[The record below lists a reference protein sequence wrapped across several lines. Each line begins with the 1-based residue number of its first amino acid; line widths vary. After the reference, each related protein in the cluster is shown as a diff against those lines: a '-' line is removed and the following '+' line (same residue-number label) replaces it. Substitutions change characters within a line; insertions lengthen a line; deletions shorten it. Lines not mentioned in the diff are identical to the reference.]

1 MNESATAANAP
12 DAHTPDQ
19 QEEAACFIC
28 AYANLRSQRC
38 DIPVLE
44 GQLISAYERN
54 INGKWLPHIM
64 LRSAHG
70 LAEIIMTDY
79 YRDFVKELVVRGK
92 QQLLELKL
100 TMRVYHLANPT
111 SIENYN
117 DELLF
122 HYTGGPYTVAIL
134 EPDSLLN
141 ITDLSQAS
149 YCTRQYLLNRL
160 VASPPS
166 AATIR
171 GNLVHHCFKEL
182 LKYHDRGALMQT
194 GTQRADESPLAF
206 MVKNLINELANSTT
220 DLALAH
226 LQAATLHDEVLP
238 HLESL
243 ASWYQRERAS
253 LWDIPNSDDR
263 DGYNGTNGTGMTSN
277 NHVRAETFLLA
288 PEIGLRGRLDLFW
301 QQSGRQRLLELKTGG
316 AKGDLPKVD
325 HRWQVYGY
333 HAQLAVRRTS
343 KMKKA
348 QATLVYSGTPG
359 AAQAYGIPFT
369 MRELHRVCAVRNLL
383 VLSHVSGI
391 AGAPP
396 GPARCT
402 RCAQLARCERA
413 SVALSWQLPQPN
425 LKTDA
430 QPSSPIPAS
439 DAAYSVPAPG
449 RPHDS
454 PEDRAFFATY
464 YRLLTIEGREAERQ
478 QALLW
483 HENVEERVQRGSAIA
498 NLRPRGGPQPNG
510 RGEWLQSFACD
521 NQSELRKGDQVL
533 LSDGDPIRGEVVT
546 GTITDIG
553 ADFVTVWTPELI
565 DNPCLLDRYDSD
577 QVHIR
582 TQQNLMRWLDVDAH
596 LRDLVAGRAR
606 PGFTRE
612 SVSPRPDFNEEQNLA
627 VTRALQM
634 QDYLL
639 IQGPPG
645 TGKTSVI
652 AEIVKR
658 LVQRG
663 ERVLLAAFTNQAVD
677 NMLKRL
683 AEKEN
688 FTNFV
693 RLGHERSSDE
703 SNDIQDHLL
712 QNLLKT
718 HTLNGTAVENVA
730 YQLLRSTPVVA
741 STTATWS
748 SERYTL
754 TSQQDNDSPLHFDVA
769 IIDEA
774 SQLTVPAL
782 LGALRFARRFILV
795 GDEQQLPPLVL
806 SKEAAQEGL
815 ADSLFAQLKR
825 ADHDYM
831 KNHPEAV
838 SACVSLWTQY
848 RMNAR
853 IAHFASRVFYDDK
866 LRHGDNNRAI
876 ALQVPS
882 VGTWLRTEHAVITQ
896 ALQPR
901 YPLAFVDVQ
910 NQDLPPTHKSSQ
922 SEARAVKQLV
932 KGLLARGVPPEDIGI
947 IAPYRAQVATLRHL
961 LFKDTEQVNMQQ
973 MDGLTIDTVD
983 RFQGGER
990 SVILISFATVR
1001 EPQGELRDF
1010 LTNPNRLNVAL
1021 TRAQRKL
1028 ILVGHA
1034 PALEALPIF
1043 SRLLTYCR
1051 NMKTVF
1057 ALNMDKWA

>member
-1 MNESATAANAP
+1 MNEPLTS
-12 DAHTPDQ
+12 TPHQ
-19 QEEAACFIC
+19 QEEQACFLC
-28 AYANLRSQRC
+28 AYANIRSQRC
-38 DIPVLE
+38 DLAQLE
-44 GQLISAYERN
+44 GLLISAYERN
-54 INGKWLPHIM
+54 VDGKWLPCVV
-64 LRSAHG
+64 LRTAHG
-70 LAEIIMTDY
+70 LAAITLVDY
-79 YRDFVKELVVRGK
+79 YREFVKELAARGNK
-92 QQLLELKL
+92 QLRELKL
-100 TMRVYHLANPT
+100 TLRVYHLANPT
-111 SIENYN
+111 SIEDYKG
-117 DELLF
+117 ELLSR
-122 HYTGGPYTVAIL
+122 YTGSIYTIAVL

-149 YCTRQYLLNRL
+149 YCSRQYLLNRL
-160 VASPPS
+160 VSSPPS

-182 LKYHDRGALMQT
+182 LKFHDRGALMQT
-194 GTQRADESPLAF
+194 GTRKADESPLAL
-206 MVKNLINELANSTT
+206 MEEHLTTELASSTT

-226 LQAATLHDEVLP
+226 LQSTTLHDEVVP

-253 LWDIPNSDDR
+253 LWDMPNTENDVED
-263 DGYNGTNGTGMTSN
+263 NGTYG

-316 AKGDLPKVD
+316 AKGDLPKPD

-348 QATLVYSGTPG
+348 QATLVYSGTPN

-369 MRELHRVCAVRNLL
+369 MRELHRVCATRNLL
-383 VLSHVSGI
+383 VLSHVSGV
-391 AGAPP
+391 ASAPP
-396 GPARCT
+396 GPSRCT
-402 RCAQLARCERA
+402 RCAQLIQCERA
-413 SVALSWQLPQPN
+413 SAALGWQAPQPA

-430 QPSSPIPAS
+430 QASQVPPS
-439 DAAYSVPAPG
+439 DALQSVPAPS
-449 RPHDS
+449 RPQDS
-454 PEDRAFFATY
+454 AAERIFFATY

-483 HENVEERVQRGSAIA
+483 HETVETRAQRGVVIPNLHPLSA
-498 NLRPRGGPQPNG
+498 PQPNG
-510 RGEWLQSFACD
+510 HGEWLQSFACD

-533 LSDGDPIRGEVVT
+533 LSDGDPIRGEVVI

-553 ADFVTVWTPELI
+553 ASYVTVWTPELI
-565 DNPCLLDRYDSD
+565 DNPRLLDRYDND
-577 QVHIR
+577 QVHVR
-582 TQQNLMRWLDVDAH
+582 TLQNLMRWLDADAH
-596 LRDLVAGRAR
+596 LRDLVAGRVR
-606 PGFTRE
+606 PRFTQQATR
-612 SVSPRPDFNEEQNLA
+612 PRLNFNVEQNLA
-627 VTRALQM
+627 VTRALQA

-645 TGKTSVI
+645 TGKTAVI

-683 AEKEN
+683 AEKED
-688 FTNFV
+688 FTQFV

-703 SNDIQDHLL
+703 SETIKNHLL
-712 QNLLKT
+712 QNLLAT
-718 HTLNGTAVENVA
+718 RSINGTEPETAV
-730 YQLLRSTPVVA
+730 YHLLRTTPVVA

-748 SERYTL
+748 ADKYTA
-754 TSQQDNDSPLHFDVA
+754 QAQHADDDYPLRFDVA

-782 LGALRFARRFILV
+782 LGALRFAKRFILV

-815 ADSLFAQLKR
+815 AVSLFAQLKQ
-825 ADHDYM
+825 ADKDYM
-831 KNHPEAV
+831 KDHAEAI
-838 SACVSLWTQY
+838 SACVPLWTQY

-853 IAHFASRVFYDDK
+853 IAHFASRVFYEEM
-866 LRHGDNNRAI
+866 LRHGEPNNRAI
-876 ALQVPS
+876 LQIS
-882 VGTWLRTEHAVITQ
+882 AQGSWLHAERPAILQ
-896 ALQPR
+896 AIQPR
-901 YPLAFVDVQ
+901 YPLVFVDVKEDGAQ
-910 NQDLPPTHKSSQ
+910 QTIAKSSQ
-922 SEARAVKQLV
+922 SEARAIYEIVR
-932 KGLLARGVPPEDIGI
+932 GLLVRGLKPRDIGI
-947 IAPYRAQVATLRHL
+947 IAPYRAQVACLRHT
-961 LFKDTEQVNMQQ
+961 LFRDTTEQEMEGIEGITV
-973 MDGLTIDTVD
+973 DTVD

-990 SVILISFATVR
+990 SVIIISFATTR
-1001 EPQGELRDF
+1001 EPQGDLRNF
-1010 LTNPNRLNVAL
+1010 LTNANRLNVAL
-1021 TRAQRKL
+1021 TRAQHKL
-1028 ILVGHA
+1028 ILVGHVA
-1034 PALEALPIF
+1034 ALETLPVF

-1057 ALNMDKWA
+1057 EFDTHE